1 MTLFPGTTLTTMK
14 FKLSRVCEL
23 KKVNEKVRFVIVLF
37 VVFLLLL
44 FFQVSDVSH
53 HHRDSF
59 ICLYLD
65 LLEGKF

>member
-37 VVFLLLL
+37 VVL
-44 FFQVSDVSH
+44 FVVVVFPS
-53 HHRDSF
+53 
-59 ICLYLD
+59 L
-65 LLEGKF
+65 